1 MYRAGFA
8 GKLYINMDD
17 IKSLLTGYA
26 ERYETAAFLPED
38 PSCFMHRVSGRLNQE
53 TIAFIASSV
62 SYGSR
67 KQFMPKIQ
75 HILDCSGGEPYEWV
89 RSGQFDRDI
98 PCSDEC
104 FYRLYTMR
112 TMNSFL
118 HALRSMLEEYG
129 SIGGF
134 VEAEATDGLSAVKAI
149 CGYFAARGI
158 TGIIPKDTTSA
169 CKRVCMFLRWM
180 VRDGSPVDLG
190 LWSSFIDKRTLIIPM
205 DTHVVQEARRLGLI
219 SGSSASMASARKLTK
234 ALAAIFPDD
243 PLKGDFALF
252 GYGVNK

>member
-1 MYRAGFA
+1 MGLAGSA
-8 GKLYINMDD
+8 GKFYIDMDN
-17 IKSLLTGYA
+17 IKSLLTEYA
-26 ERYETAAFLPED
+26 QTYETVAFLDAD
-38 PSCFMHRVSGRLNQE
+38 PSLFMHRVSGRLNQE
-53 TIAFIASSV
+53 TMAFIASSV

-75 HILDCSGGEPYEWV
+75 HILDLSEGAVYEWV
-89 RSGQFDRDI
+89 RSGRFDKDI
-98 PCSDEC
+98 PCSDTC

-118 HALRSMLEEYG
+118 HALKSMLDEYG
-129 SIGGF
+129 SIGEFVKSEADDGF
-134 VEAEATDGLSAVKAI
+134 SAVKAI
-149 CGYFAARGI
+149 CGFFADRGI

-180 VRDGSPVDLG
+180 VRDNSPVDLG
-190 LWSSFIDKRTLIIPM
+190 LWSGFIDKRTLIIPM
-205 DTHVVQEARRLGLI
+205 DTHVMQEARALGLL

-234 ALAAIFPDD
+234 ALTDVFPDD

-252 GYGVNK
+252 GFGVNK